1 MIFTIFSY
9 NMKKLIIFIFTIS
22 LSLTNIV
29 YALNMKSLND
39 FFKIHQISDPVAQ
52 IYAFQRCSALYAI
65 VSQYAPDDRKVIIA
79 VTAASF
85 GGKAQSIYS
94 KTNNKS
100 SSESEKKIM
109 NEIIKI
115 QKFYEEDSNEIYL
128 KENSKFAGY
137 ISLDL
142 EFCYELEKVLN

>member
-1 MIFTIFSY
+1 
-9 NMKKLIIFIFTIS
+9 
-22 LSLTNIV
+22 
-29 YALNMKSLND
+29 
-39 FFKIHQISDPVAQ
+39 
-52 IYAFQRCSALYAI
+52 
-65 VSQYAPDDRKVIIA
+65 
-79 VTAASF
+79 
-85 GGKAQSIYS
+85 
-94 KTNNKS
+94 
-100 SSESEKKIM
+100 M

>member
-1 MIFTIFSY
+1 MC
-9 NMKKLIIFIFTIS
+9 LIIS
-22 LSLTNIV
+22 
-29 YALNMKSLND
+29 
-39 FFKIHQISDPVAQ
+39 
-52 IYAFQRCSALYAI
+52 
-65 VSQYAPDDRKVIIA
+65 
-79 VTAASF
+79 SF

-100 SSESEKKIM
+100 SSESEDKIM

>member
-1 MIFTIFSY
+1 
-9 NMKKLIIFIFTIS
+9 MKKKSIYIFLIYFAI
-22 LSLTNIV
+22 TNFA
-29 YALNMKSLND
+29 YALNMKSLNN
-39 FFKIHQISDPVAQ
+39 FFKINQISDPVAQ

-65 VSQYAPDDRKVIIA
+65 VSQYAPDDKKVIIA
-79 VTAASF
+79 VTAALFS
-85 GGKAQSIYS
+85 GKAQSIYS
-94 KTNNKS
+94 KINNKS